1 MKQRSRRGP
10 SFLASL
16 WFAALPLLGCSDDN
30 DEPCPG
36 VVVGASYQVDVVE
49 PSQPA
54 VPADCQLDWA
64 LPDGAQL
71 LATVNETYASATCA
85 VATPELSGLEGWSF
99 ELLRTEAASDGFMKG
114 SYEGTLGDCRASVT
128 MTLAAGTN
136 RPCFRATSESSAEC
150 ELLLDL
156 YELSG
161 NCPERCTT
169 RLAVTVT
176 RQ

>member
-1 MKQRSRRGP
+1 MKQRSSRGP
-10 SFLASL
+10 FLLTSL
-16 WFAALPLLGCSDDN
+16 WLAALPLLGCSDDS

-36 VVVGASYQVDVVE
+36 VVVGATYEVDVVE
-49 PSQPA
+49 PSEPA
-54 VPADCQLDWA
+54 VPADCHLDWA

-71 LATVNETYASATCA
+71 LATVNETYASATCS

-114 SYEGTLGDCRASVT
+114 NYEGTLGDCRASVT
-128 MTLAAGTN
+128 MKLGAGTN
-136 RPCFRATSESSAEC
+136 RACFQSSSEASAEC

-161 NCPERCTT
+161 DCPERCTT
-169 RLAVTVT
+169 RLAVNVT